1 MTSTSPLVVVWRWL
15 TTRLREKYFE
25 AHGIEYV
32 KLVFS
37 GNEVD
42 KNLSD
47 VEQVLL
53 ALKQL
58 EDKAT

>member
-1 MTSTSPLVVVWRWL
+1 MWRWL

-32 KLVFS
+32 KLLFS